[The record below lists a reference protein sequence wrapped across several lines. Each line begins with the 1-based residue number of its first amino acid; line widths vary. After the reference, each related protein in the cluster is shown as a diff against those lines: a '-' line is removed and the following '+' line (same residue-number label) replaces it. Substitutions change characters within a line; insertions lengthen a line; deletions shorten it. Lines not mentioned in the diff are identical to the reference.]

1 MAPPPHS
8 QTLGIIVKGL
18 DSSVLEGATVTVSKG
33 DDSLDSQIT
42 NSAGEAIFN
51 IGNFSSW
58 SVGDEISIFATK
70 TGVGRKTQE
79 LVLTDRPQIVNIQ
92 LEQTSKFIIGEN
104 EETNTYPLTFAMLVD
119 FQGNKITDV
128 NPLPIKF
135 VDSNGIRI
143 KSVIQE
149 ENRSGSD
156 ASGSDGTTGRSLTL
170 QNTSESGAPV
180 SVWVDD
186 QIIAQADFTIT
197 HKSSSSTIVFDN
209 INLFDSQTIRV
220 TYYV

>member
-135 VDSNGIRI
+135 VD
-143 KSVIQE
+143 
-149 ENRSGSD
+149 
-156 ASGSDGTTGRSLTL
+156 
-170 QNTSESGAPV
+170 
-180 SVWVDD
+180 
-186 QIIAQADFTIT
+186 
-197 HKSSSSTIVFDN
+197 
-209 INLFDSQTIRV
+209 
-220 TYYV
+220 